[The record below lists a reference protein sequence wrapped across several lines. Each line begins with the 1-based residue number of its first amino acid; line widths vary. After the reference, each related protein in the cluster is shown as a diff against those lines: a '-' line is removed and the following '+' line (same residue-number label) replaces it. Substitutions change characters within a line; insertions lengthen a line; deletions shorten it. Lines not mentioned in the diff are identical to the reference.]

1 MANEMLENLNKRS
14 SELAEKGQKYIS
26 QAYQKSLDALGLD
39 EEEVRKR
46 LHQINEQR
54 AKFESTFS
62 QTVTTQLKDLQG
74 LEVKLLGRLE
84 DAVAGFKKVAES
96 NYGKLSQSL
105 DKLEKRLQEVEKDL
119 AAKANA
125 LPIEDYDRL
134 NADEIVKR
142 IETLPSEQLITL
154 RGYEAGH
161 KGRVTILKAIDAK
174 IAA

>member
-14 SELAEKGQKYIS
+14 SEIAEKGQKYLS

-46 LHQINEQR
+46 LEQLNEQR
-54 AKFESTFS
+54 TKIESQVS
-62 QTVTTQLKDLQG
+62 QAVSTQLKDLQG

-84 DAVAGFKKVAES
+84 EAVVSFKKVTEN
-96 NYGKLSQSL
+96 NYEKLSQSL
-105 DKLEKRLQEVEKDL
+105 DKLEKRIQEVEQNI
-119 AAKANA
+119 AAKKSA

-134 NADEIVKR
+134 NAEEIVKR
-142 IETLPSEQLITL
+142 LEALPSEQLVAL